1 MEETGSHSVI
11 PCMIP
16 SMTTFKASME
26 KESNLF
32 AELFEGLTAWRVE
45 ADASS
50 MLNIVLVEP
59 EIPQNTGN
67 ISRTCSA
74 TATRLILVHPLGF
87 SLDERHLRRAGLDYW
102 DRLDLVQYPSREA
115 FLEEHGK
122 DRLVLFSARCDRSFF
137 DLDLAARGE
146 EDVYFVFGCE
156 SCGLGRDMTE
166 RFHDSCVRLPMIAG
180 TRSLNLSNTVAVATY
195 EYYRQQGFPPPM
207 SCTDG

>member
-137 DLDLAARGE
+137 DLDLSARGE
-146 EDVYFVFGCE
+146 EDAVW
-156 SCGLGRDMTE
+156 
-166 RFHDSCVRLPMIAG
+166 AG
-180 TRSLNLSNTVAVATY
+180 T
-195 EYYRQQGFPPPM
+195 
-207 SCTDG
+207 